1 MLTKIL
7 AVVLLATITMVSTSM
22 AYRLQV
28 NVSNQLSRGR
38 KITVRCES
46 KDDDL
51 GSRRLVNGDVY
62 SWSFSRNI
70 FGTTLFWCDV
80 ATARSKKHLS
90 FNAYDESQRKKGMPK
105 LHELTWEIKDDGLYF
120 AGFPIPIAPW
130 VSQ

>member
-7 AVVLLATITMVSTSM
+7 AVILLAIVAMPSPSM
-22 AYRLQV
+22 SYKIRV
-28 NVSNQLSRGR
+28 NVSNQLTRGR

-51 GSRRLVNGDVY
+51 GSRRLVAGDVY

-70 FGTTLFWCDV
+70 FGTTLYWCDV
-80 ATARSKKHLS
+80 STARGKKHLT
-90 FNAYDESQRKKGMPK
+90 FNSYDESQKKKGMPQ
-105 LHELTWEIKDDGLYF
+105 LHEITWEIKDDGLYF
-120 AGFPIPIAPW
+120 AGFPMSIAPW